1 MDTRLPLNVGLMD
14 DDFFALKWNAD
25 LLTRDLRTSVC
36 FETETPAELLWE
48 LQHGS
53 KVEMVLLDVEYS
65 SEYPDLSDLIKRIQ
79 NSPAKP
85 LVVCLSQYGSLKALS
100 TAIQCG
106 ARGFLLKREIRMEIV
121 SALVMAMQVHFLI
134 TPGVRSLLQAA
145 DRKYPIWEVSQINA
159 WAPHPSLT
167 PHLRQVF
174 TLRVLYGMSAPS
186 TANKIHLAPGT
197 VEKYMQHAYQK
208 LSTPWAD
215 DTSLAGLNLED
226 LSPEVEA
233 FHRFILPPI
242 SDLG

>member
-1 MDTRLPLNVGLMD
+1 MDIKLPLCVGLMD

-36 FETETPAELLWE
+36 FETETPTELLWE
-48 LQHGS
+48 LQHGTR
-53 KVEMVLLDVEYS
+53 VEMVLLDVEYS
-65 SEYPDLSDLIKRIQ
+65 SEYPDLSDLIRRIQ

-100 TAIQCG
+100 TALQCG
-106 ARGFLLKREIRMEIV
+106 ARAFLLKNEIRMEIV

-134 TPGVRSLLQAA
+134 TPGVLSLIRAA
-145 DRKYPIWEVSQINA
+145 DRNYQTWKLSQINA

-186 TANKIHLAPGT
+186 TAHKIHLASGT

-208 LSTPWAD
+208 LSTPWVD
-215 DTSLAGLNLED
+215 DSTLAGVNFGD
-226 LSPEVEA
+226 TSPEVEA
-233 FHRFILPPI
+233 FHRFTLPPI
-242 SDLG
+242 TNSA